1 MLALRPLR
9 ATQVSRILY
18 RQLQTIPTPP
28 DPHVPPSTSN
38 PRRQQVQL
46 HPAPIKPT
54 KITTPPRPVVQTE
67 PSVSLKALKETTTRD
82 IADAEAHGILVP
94 PPAGAGWAKST
105 LHKAVQLAKFYFRG
119 VKLVYTRSIVARN
132 IRARVDSGGDALER
146 WEHRML
152 YTQAADMRR
161 LAPFVLTAL
170 ILEEVIPLIIIW
182 APGFLPSTC
191 ILPSQRE
198 RIQERATEKALAFI
212 TSHGP
217 SLATLTRAASD
228 GEIPLA
234 ALNRPEVICGLLG
247 LSTFGLDFM
256 RRRRIQ
262 RHLLFVSADDVFLDR
277 DGIRSLS
284 AQDLKQALR
293 ERGIVSP
300 GLDTAQQTQKL
311 SYWLK
316 SVHDRSDLVARRIYL
331 VALMGSR

>member
-234 ALNRPEVICGLLG
+234 ALNRPRSHMRVSGLSLHSPTSLNALSLLG

-284 AQDLKQALR
+284 AQDLQQALR
-293 ERGIVSP
+293 ERGMYVF
-300 GLDTAQQTQKL
+300 LLQ
-311 SYWLK
+311 
-316 SVHDRSDLVARRIYL
+316 
-331 VALMGSR
+331 